1 MWAYWKLKP
10 TVVCAAARAEHRNGF
25 SISDRMHGN
34 HVSACQHANWQALG
48 FPLAA
53 PIEAYKN
60 RKGRTR
66 HQTLTFGNVWQ
77 FTIA

>member
-34 HVSACQHANWQALG
+34 HVSACQHGNWQALA
-48 FPLAA
+48 FRL
-53 PIEAYKN
+53 
-60 RKGRTR
+60 R
-66 HQTLTFGNVWQ
+66 HIKTAKEEQD
-77 FTIA
+77 IKH

>member
-1 MWAYWKLKP
+1 
-10 TVVCAAARAEHRNGF
+10 
-25 SISDRMHGN
+25 MHGN
-34 HVSACQHANWQALG
+34 HVSACQHGNWQAPG
-48 FPLAA
+48 FA
-53 PIEAYKN
+53 IEAYKN